1 MSSVFSYNTRDL
13 KFILKEWLPT
23 EEIFAYD
30 KFKDYYSKD
39 DIDMMVD
46 QVHKIAAEVI
56 APCADE
62 MEEHGVKF
70 EDGKVICAPGATKVF
85 KYLQE
90 NGWGTSNI
98 DENAEGTIPEVV
110 FCSLMEMIQAACPA
124 AGSERS

>member
-46 QVHKIAAEVI
+46 QVHKIAAEV
-56 APCADE
+56 AHLC
-62 MEEHGVKF
+62 
-70 EDGKVICAPGATKVF
+70 
-85 KYLQE
+85 
-90 NGWGTSNI
+90 
-98 DENAEGTIPEVV
+98 
-110 FCSLMEMIQAACPA
+110 
-124 AGSERS
+124 R